1 MAKEIEQENTY
12 LLSSVPED
20 VRREWECEFTKDTYY
35 PPDTRNPQL
44 RLRQRG
50 ESSYFL
56 TKKYPK
62 VEGDLSAM
70 IEETIHLSEKEFSFL
85 EISLRGLTIAK
96 NRYKKQFNEYT
107 IEIDEYIG
115 DLAPLIVLDIEW
127 EGERPKVELKDFD
140 IIKEITNTA
149 ALAAGQIAGKKY
161 EEIKKYF

>member
-1 MAKEIEQENTY
+1 MAKEIEKENTY
-12 LLSSVPED
+12 LLSSVSED
-20 VRREWECEFTKDTYY
+20 VRRGWECEFTKDTYY
-35 PPDTRNPQL
+35 PPDTNNPQL

-50 ESSYFL
+50 EASYFL

-62 VEGDLSAM
+62 VEGDLSTM

-85 EISLRGLTIAK
+85 EISLRGLTITK

-149 ALAAGQIAGKKY
+149 ELAAGQIAGKRY
-161 EEIKKYF
+161 EEIKKHF